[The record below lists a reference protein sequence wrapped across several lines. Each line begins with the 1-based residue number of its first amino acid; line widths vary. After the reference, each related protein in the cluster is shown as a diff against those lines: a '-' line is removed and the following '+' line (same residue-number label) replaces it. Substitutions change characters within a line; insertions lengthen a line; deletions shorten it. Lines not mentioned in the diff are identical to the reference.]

1 MLQWING
8 ASQEMIGFR
17 SKNKNTK
24 QLGLS
29 LLEALV
35 ATAIVGIGF
44 IAIFQMVKYSVES
57 ISVSSDRTKANYLV
71 SMIAEDVVGNRNTK
85 ISGYKFADHLR
96 RSSHIWEI
104 DRCKRAPKKKSLSK
118 TLYYDEKDNAP
129 QNKIRKWNELFTSD
143 SHVRCLGKDTTTSVT
158 DTTTGMVSTI
168 TTNTTKDIKALKII
182 TICHSAVICDFEDSN
197 IFDKMYFGRMLVNM
211 NNGKKRKHL
220 YFQAHYELGN

>member
-8 ASQEMIGFR
+8 ASKEMNGFR

-35 ATAIVGIGF
+35 STAIVGIGF

-71 SMIAEDVVGNRNTK
+71 SMIAEDVVGNRNTS

-96 RSSHIWEI
+96 RSSHIWKI
-104 DRCKRAPKKKSLSK
+104 DSCKRAPRKKIDAK
-118 TLYYDEKDNAP
+118 TLYYGEKDNAP
-129 QNKIRKWNELFTSD
+129 QNKIRKWNELFSSD
-143 SHVRCLGKDTTTSVT
+143 KFVKCLTT
-158 DTTTGMVSTI
+158 
-168 TTNTTKDIKALKII
+168 
-182 TICHSAVICDFEDSN
+182 
-197 IFDKMYFGRMLVNM
+197 
-211 NNGKKRKHL
+211 
-220 YFQAHYELGN
+220 